1 MIILHFLWT
10 FIIKCPKG
18 CSSFFGSPRN
28 ECVTRRK
35 SATTKKHRQTNIAT
49 PFSSQLITYN
59 ASTICRRHYPAA
71 FFRIGRSTI
80 VQVHTTN
87 CNSINTINITAI
99 GTVVKGTTIP
109 SGKGVD
115 SAQAFTTLK
124 LKGQSTPVMR
134 RFCVL
139 FQRRRRRRR
148 KKWKRKCNA
157 CLNSCLKLLL
167 SLLLLLFLLL
177 FNIIIIILYYIIFLA
192 TFFRVRM
199 RWTLKIFFF
208 IEMDCFNWNDMFLI
222 RNNYFT

>member
-1 MIILHFLWT
+1 MHTLVAQET
-10 FIIKCPKG
+10 NVSRGEKA
-18 CSSFFGSPRN
+18 RQ
-28 ECVTRRK
+28 
-35 SATTKKHRQTNIAT
+35 KKTHRQTNITT
-49 PFSSQLITYN
+49 PFSSELITYN

-99 GTVVKGTTIP
+99 GTVVSGTTIP

-139 FQRRRRRRR
+139 FQRRRRRR

-167 SLLLLLFLLL
+167 SLLLLLLLL
-177 FNIIIIILYYIIFLA
+177 LNIIILYYIIFLE
-192 TFFRVRM
+192 TFNFRVRM

-208 IEMDCFNWNDMFLI
+208 Y
-222 RNNYFT
+222 RNGLF

>member
-1 MIILHFLWT
+1 MCHAA
-10 FIIKCPKG
+10 KK
-18 CSSFFGSPRN
+18 RN
-28 ECVTRRK
+28 K
-35 SATTKKHRQTNIAT
+35 KKHRQSNIAT
-49 PFSSQLITYN
+49 PFSSELITYN

-157 CLNSCLKLLL
+157 CLKTYLKLLL
-167 SLLLLLFLLL
+167 SLLLLLLLL
-177 FNIIIIILYYIIFLA
+177 LNIIIIILYYIIFLE
-192 TFFRVRM
+192 TFNFRVRM
-199 RWTLKIFFF
+199 RWTLKLFFFF
-208 IEMDCFNWNDMFLI
+208 IQMDCFNWNDMFLI

>member
-1 MIILHFLWT
+1 MCHAA
-10 FIIKCPKG
+10 KK
-18 CSSFFGSPRN
+18 RN
-28 ECVTRRK
+28 K
-35 SATTKKHRQTNIAT
+35 KKHRQSNIAT
-49 PFSSQLITYN
+49 PFSSELITYN

-139 FQRRRRRRR
+139 FQRRRRRR

-157 CLNSCLKLLL
+157 CLKTYLKLLL
-167 SLLLLLFLLL
+167 SLLLLLLLL
-177 FNIIIIILYYIIFLA
+177 LNIIIIILYYIIFLE
-192 TFFRVRM
+192 TFNFRVRM
-199 RWTLKIFFF
+199 RWTLKLFFF
-208 IEMDCFNWNDMFLI
+208 LSKWTVLIEMICF
-222 RNNYFT
+222 

>member
-1 MIILHFLWT
+1 MSRGE
-10 FIIKCPKG
+10 K
-18 CSSFFGSPRN
+18 
-28 ECVTRRK
+28 
-35 SATTKKHRQTNIAT
+35 AQQKKHRQTNIAT
-49 PFSSQLITYN
+49 PFSSELITYN

-139 FQRRRRRRR
+139 FQRRRRRR

-157 CLNSCLKLLL
+157 CLNSCLKLL
-167 SLLLLLFLLL
+167 SLLLLLLL
-177 FNIIIIILYYIIFLA
+177 NIIIIILYYIIFLE
-192 TFFRVRM
+192 TFNFRVRM

-208 IEMDCFNWNDMFLI
+208 Y
-222 RNNYFT
+222 RNGLF

>member
-1 MIILHFLWT
+1 MCHAA
-10 FIIKCPKG
+10 KK
-18 CSSFFGSPRN
+18 RD
-28 ECVTRRK
+28 K
-35 SATTKKHRQTNIAT
+35 KKHWQTNIAT
-49 PFSSQLITYN
+49 PFSSELITYN

-99 GTVVKGTTIP
+99 GTVVSGTTIP

-134 RFCVL
+134 CFCVL
-139 FQRRRRRRR
+139 FQGRRRRRRRRRRR

-167 SLLLLLFLLL
+167 LLLLLLLL
-177 FNIIIIILYYIIFLA
+177 NIIITILYYIILYYIILY
-192 TFFRVRM
+192 
-199 RWTLKIFFF
+199 F
-208 IEMDCFNWNDMFLI
+208 IIYIL
-222 RNNYFT
+222 RNTHQKAMS